1 MIHNSR
7 TMQVLA
13 ASLALASTY
22 SVNAVAQEATASGE
36 VRRTDAQAGKITIKH
51 GAIADLQLPAMS
63 LVYRI
68 DAALLDG
75 IQPGD
80 KVKFTAKRENDQ
92 YIITK
97 ISK

>member
-13 ASLALASTY
+13 ASLAVASAY
-22 SVNAVAQEATASGE
+22 SVNAIAQEANASGE
-36 VRRTDAQAGKITIKH
+36 VRRVDAQAGKITIKH
-51 GAIADLQLPAMS
+51 GAIPDLQLPAMS

-68 DAALLDG
+68 DAALLAG

-92 YIITK
+92 YVITK
-97 ISK
+97 IAK